1 MREGGAGAHDCE
13 PGARDAALKDR
24 GTRAVIEKAE
34 DYDSESDPDCD
45 EDTRIRKRIARRM
58 DARKK
63 TAKYDAATGART
75 FDVDIGQIKVYS
87 DVAGGVKRSWF
98 AKAKADHADKLETFR
113 RAKGYQTWLNDDEED
128 VEAEKV
134 YHDINSLFKEK
145 MFNVY
150 FQDDMDVDF
159 GHEPAPVRT
168 ERERGESDADYE
180 KKYQKQLEAGMRK
193 AGLPTRAR
201 GDYMAEQDLPGLD
214 VGDIFRKTGLRR

>member
-1 MREGGAGAHDCE
+1 MREGDAHECE
-13 PGARDAALKDR
+13 LDGPGATYKERAKR
-24 GTRAVIEKAE
+24 GIIEKAA

-45 EDTRIRKRIARRM
+45 DATRIRKRIARRM

-63 TAKYDAATGART
+63 TEKRDAATGART

-87 DVAGGVKRSWF
+87 DVAGGVKASWF

-134 YHDINSLFKEK
+134 YHDINSQFKEK

-150 FQDDMDVDF
+150 FHEDMGVDF
-159 GHEPAPVRT
+159 DHEPPPARA
-168 ERERGESDADYE
+168 ERGDSEADLE
-180 KKYQKQLEAGMRK
+180 KKYKKQLEAGMR
-193 AGLPTRAR
+193 
-201 GDYMAEQDLPGLD
+201 
-214 VGDIFRKTGLRR
+214 